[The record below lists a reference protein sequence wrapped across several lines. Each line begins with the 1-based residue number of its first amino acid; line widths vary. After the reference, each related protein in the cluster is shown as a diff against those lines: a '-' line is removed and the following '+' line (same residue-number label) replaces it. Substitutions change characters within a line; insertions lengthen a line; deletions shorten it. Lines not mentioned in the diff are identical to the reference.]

1 MTVMRVLLAGF
12 PAAPYRIHLALPQ
25 RLVRHVNTTCKG
37 AWHDFDHETERVGH
51 CRNHG
56 RHRGSHGDAVIYG
69 MREGSGTR

>member
-37 AWHDFDHETERVGH
+37 AWHDFDHETEDRKSV
-51 CRNHG
+51 
-56 RHRGSHGDAVIYG
+56 V
-69 MREGSGTR
+69 